1 VRCQYWSDAGI
12 NQKVGGLFRFSK
24 NHQMVGVLV
33 SGQLFLVFDIG
44 RRLWHWKVVTLN
56 LGDELGQVF
65 LGLQGQLNVVLLAD
79 EKLKGNGSRGFKVT
93 WEADWN
99 VDC

>member
-1 VRCQYWSDAGI
+1 
-12 NQKVGGLFRFSK
+12 
-24 NHQMVGVLV
+24 
-33 SGQLFLVFDIG
+33 
-44 RRLWHWKVVTLN
+44 VVTLN